1 MMPTVVKQQGFTLI
15 EVLVALALM
24 AVLSIVSW
32 QALDMVER
40 SSERL
45 NASADDTLALVR
57 VLGQIESDLSHHAN
71 SDILPS
77 PSQVTPAATLD
88 TMLPAGIQW
97 APPVLTVVRSARDG
111 AWQRVA
117 WGQDGNT
124 LRRAVGPAAQ
134 TLPLPQAGSSDV
146 VLDQVKNFSVRA
158 WIPGQGWSTPNEAAT
173 QAKATGLEIM
183 IERMH
188 HGASEVYR
196 KVVLLP

>member
-40 SSERL
+40 SSDRL

-97 APPVLTVVRSARDG
+97 TAPVLTVVRSARDG

-134 TLPLPQAGSSDV
+134 TLPLPQARSSDV
-146 VLDQVKNFSVRA
+146 VLDHVKNFSVRA
-158 WIPGQGWSTPNEAAT
+158 WIPGQGWSMPNEAGT
-173 QAKATGLEIM
+173 QSKATGLEIM